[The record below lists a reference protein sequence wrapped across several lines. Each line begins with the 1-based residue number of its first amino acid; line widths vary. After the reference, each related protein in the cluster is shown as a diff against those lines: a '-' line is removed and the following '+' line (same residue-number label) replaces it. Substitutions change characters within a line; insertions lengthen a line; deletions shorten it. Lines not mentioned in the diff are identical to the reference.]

1 MTWNNNNLSDSQYV
15 KQLKVFQSS
24 DEMSKLKKEMERM
37 DSSHKNDLKDK
48 DKNRSILRKI
58 FSIFRGAIKW
68 TTMKQ

>member
-24 DEMSKLKKEMERM
+24 DEMSKLKKEMEKM

-48 DKNRSILRKI
+48 KRNILRKI